1 MNPIQ
6 IRRKALLPFLCGL
19 GICLFV
25 LIHISSKADT
35 VGDSDEIQR
44 PPRFDR
50 LEKKD
55 ETVNAFIPKPDFD
68 SRIRKPS
75 DMEPV
80 LKRPSYDPKQDG
92 QDGHPVHIDDNSL
105 TEAEKTERQRLR
117 DRFMIDHMISEKVS
131 LHRRPGEHRHKKC
144 IDLANKGYRYDQ
156 LPTTSVI
163 VTFYNEG
170 YTTLLRTVY
179 SILHESPKA
188 LLKEIILI
196 DDMSDKEE
204 FPKLGRD
211 LEIELS
217 KLDRV
222 RLIRT
227 QKREGLVRA
236 RLLGAEL
243 AKGEVL
249 TFLDCHIEC
258 NAGWLEPLLHRISED
273 DSVVAVPIISTIEW
287 DSFSFRHSQSNI
299 VPQIGGFDW
308 RLTFQWHSIPQ
319 VELDRR
325 QEKTDPVRTPT
336 MAGGLF
342 AVSREYFR
350 SIGSYDTGMDVW
362 GGENL
367 EMSFRVWM
375 CGGKLEIIP
384 CSIVGHVFPKTAPYE
399 RKSFTP
405 NTVRAVEVWLDEYK
419 NHYYARNP
427 LARDVNPG
435 DVTERKQLRKELNC
449 KSFQWYLENIYP
461 DLAIPEDRVGFY
473 GSLHNQGASG
483 KCLDYN
489 PPENALTSGTVG
501 TFGCHGQGG
510 NQFFELNS
518 KQELRYTS
526 QFELCISIK
535 NGETD
540 KVGAIDCSD
549 DNRTTPSTAKW
560 QTIEN
565 QSAGSFQLKNR
576 SNGLCLSVDK
586 KSGGG
591 NPDLAFEPCSSS
603 SRYQQWFFKD

>member
-1 MNPIQ
+1 M
-6 IRRKALLPFLCGL
+6 RRKALLPFLCGL
-19 GICLFV
+19 GICLF
-25 LIHISSKADT
+25 LFIHISTKADT
-35 VGDSDEIQR
+35 DDAEIQR

-50 LEKKD
+50 QKNPV
-55 ETVNAFIPKPDFD
+55 ETVNAFIPKPDLD
-68 SRIRKPS
+68 SRIQKPS
-75 DMEPV
+75 EMEPV

-92 QDGHPVHIDDNSL
+92 QDGRPVHIDDNSL

-325 QEKTDPVRTPT
+325 KEKTDPVRTPT

-449 KSFQWYLENIYP
+449 KPFKWYLENIYP

-535 NGETD
+535 NGEPN

-549 DNRTTPSTAKW
+549 DKRTTPSTAKW

>member
-1 MNPIQ
+1 MRVVQ
-6 IRRKALLPFLCGL
+6 LRRSTLLPVAVLAV
-19 GICLFV
+19 IVCLFF
-25 LIHISSKADT
+25 INTTSDKQIPSKSKKHKYDQVKAEKQVAAPAADYI
-35 VGDSDEIQR
+35 DARIQ
-44 PPRFDR
+44 
-50 LEKKD
+50 
-55 ETVNAFIPKPDFD
+55 
-68 SRIRKPS
+68 KPS
-75 DMEPV
+75 EMEPV
-80 LKRPSYDPKQDG
+80 LARPQNDPLQDG
-92 QDGHPVHIDDNSL
+92 QDGHSVSIREDQL

-117 DRFMIDHMISEKVS
+117 DRFMIDHMVSEKVS

-144 IDLANKGYRYDQ
+144 IELANNGYRYDQ

-179 SILHESPKA
+179 SILHESPRA

-196 DDMSDKEE
+196 DDMSDKDE

-211 LEIELS
+211 LELELA

-227 QKREGLVRA
+227 KKREGLVRA
-236 RLLGAEL
+236 RLLGAEV

-258 NAGWLEPLLHRISED
+258 NAGWLEPLLSRIAED

-287 DSFSFRHSQSNI
+287 DTFAFRHSQSNI
-299 VPQIGGFDW
+299 LPQIGGFDW
-308 RLTFQWHSIPQ
+308 RLTFQWHSIPK

-325 QEKTDPVRTPT
+325 TEKTDPVRTPT

-342 AVSREYFR
+342 AISREYFR
-350 SIGSYDTGMDVW
+350 SIGSYDMGMDVW

-405 NTVRAVEVWLDEYK
+405 NTVRAVEVWLDDYK
-419 NHYYARNP
+419 RHYYARNP
-427 LARDVNPG
+427 LAKNEDYG
-435 DVTERKQLRKELNC
+435 DVSERKQLRKELNC
-449 KSFQWYLENIYP
+449 KPFKWYLDNIYP
-461 DLAIPEDRVGFY
+461 DLAIPEDKPGYF
-473 GSLHNQGASG
+473 GALHNQGAVG

-489 PPENALTSGTVG
+489 PPENALTSGTVS

-518 KQELRYTS
+518 RDELRYTS
-526 QFELCISIK
+526 QFELCISVK
-535 NGETD
+535 VTD
-540 KVGAIDCSD
+540 AKQVGAFDCS
-549 DNRTTPSTAKW
+549 REGVTVPATAKW
-560 QTIEN
+560 ATIGDPTRN
-565 QSAGSFQLKNR
+565 AFQLKNK
-576 SNGLCLSVDK
+576 SNGLCLGVDG
-586 KSGGG
+586 KSHG
-591 NPDLAFEPCSSS
+591 NPDLHFVPCKSSD
-603 SRYQQWFFKD
+603 RYQLWFFRE